1 MTDAD
6 ALAAVTHELRRLN
19 RNLELMFGIPEI
31 APDSALAH
39 EVQEVILELHDA
51 LKGIAVWCAS
61 DASGQ
66 TYLCVR
72 RGFMQPITSFP
83 VDDLESARAFLS
95 GVARSAGAHR

>member
-31 APDSALAH
+31 APQSALG
-39 EVQEVILELHDA
+39 QEVEDLILELHDA
-51 LKGIAVWCAS
+51 LKGVAVWCAT
-61 DASGQ
+61 DGSGQ

-72 RGFMQPITSFP
+72 RGFVQPISSFP
-83 VDDLESARAFLS
+83 VDDVESARALLS
-95 GVARSAGAHR
+95 GVARSNAR

>member
-19 RNLELMFGIPEI
+19 RNLELMFGIPEV
-31 APDSALAH
+31 APQSALG
-39 EVQEVILELHDA
+39 QEVEDLILELHDA
-51 LKGIAVWCAS
+51 LKGIAVWCAT

-72 RGFMQPITSFP
+72 RGFMQPISAFP
-83 VDDLESARAFLS
+83 IDDLESARAYLS
-95 GVARSAGAHR
+95 GVARSIAR